1 MCLLRF
7 ITKGLMACLIL
18 MLFFTIAPIRFP
30 EISGEVLP

>member
-7 ITKGLMACLIL
+7 ITKSLMTCPLL

-30 EISGEVLP
+30 EISGEVVP